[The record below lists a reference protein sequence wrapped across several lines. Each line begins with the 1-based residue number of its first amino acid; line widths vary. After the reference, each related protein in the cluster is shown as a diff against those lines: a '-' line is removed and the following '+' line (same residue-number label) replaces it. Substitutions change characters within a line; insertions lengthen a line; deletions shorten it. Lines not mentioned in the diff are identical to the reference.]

1 MADLGLTHVALTV
14 SDVDAS
20 ISFYEKYAHLKVVHR
35 RRDGRVSVAAPKE
48 LANCLRHRTTQSDVA
63 WIGDTI
69 HPFVIVLLKM
79 PKVDGALLPESH
91 LGVACESREE
101 VDRLCHQA
109 QSEGILLKGP
119 VDSPPPVGYWAYIRD
134 PDGHTLEISYGQEVE
149 SVMKSQS
156 NG

>member
-20 ISFYEKYAHLKVVHR
+20 ISFYEKYAHLKVVNHR
-35 RRDGRVSVAAPKE
+35 VDGRVREAAPKE
-48 LANCLRHRTTQSDVA
+48 QANRLRHRTTQSDVA

-101 VDRLCHQA
+101 VDHNESKLQQLGAQLRAMWGEQKPTQTLIPVPRLA
-109 QSEGILLKGP
+109 LDGMLFE
-119 VDSPPPVGYWAYIRD
+119 VDAVAVIPNS
-134 PDGHTLEISYGQEVE
+134 
-149 SVMKSQS
+149 
-156 NG
+156 

>member
-20 ISFYEKYAHLKVVHR
+20 ISFYDKYAHLKVVNR
-35 RRDGRVSVAAPKE
+35 RVD
-48 LANCLRHRTTQSDVA
+48 RTTQSDVV

-101 VDRLCHQA
+101 VDRLCNQA

-119 VDSPPPVGYWAYIRD
+119 IDSPPPVGYWAYIRD

>member
-35 RRDGRVSVAAPKE
+35 RSD
-48 LANCLRHRTTQSDVA
+48 RTKQSDVA
-63 WIGDTI
+63 WIGDTT

-101 VDRLCHQA
+101 VDRLCNQA
-109 QSEGILLKGP
+109 HSEGILLKGP
-119 VDSPPPVGYWAYIRD
+119 IDSAPPVGYWAYIRD
-134 PDGHTLEISYGQEVE
+134 PDGHTLEIAYGQDIE

>member
-14 SDVDAS
+14 SNIDAS
-20 ISFYEKYAHLKVVHR
+20 LSFYEKYAHLKVVQR
-35 RRDGRVSVAAPKE
+35 RSDG
-48 LANCLRHRTTQSDVA
+48 TTQSDVA

-69 HPFVIVLLKM
+69 HPFAIVLLKM

-101 VDRLCHQA
+101 VDRLCNQA
-109 QSEGILLKGP
+109 HSEGILLKGP
-119 VDSPPPVGYWAYIRD
+119 IDSPAPVGYWAYIRD
-134 PDGHTLEISYGQEVE
+134 PDGHTLEISYGQDIE

>member
-14 SDVDAS
+14 SNVDAS
-20 ISFYEKYAHLKVVHR
+20 ISFYEKYAHLQVLHR
-35 RRDGRVSVAAPKE
+35 RVDS
-48 LANCLRHRTTQSDVA
+48 TTQSDVA
-63 WIGDTI
+63 WIGDSI
-69 HPFVIVLLKM
+69 HPFAIVLLKM

-101 VDRLCHQA
+101 VDRLCNQA
-109 QSEGILLKGP
+109 HSEGILLKGP
-119 VDSPPPVGYWAYIRD
+119 IDSPPPVGYWAYIRD

>member
-14 SDVDAS
+14 SDVNAS
-20 ISFYEKYAHLKVVHR
+20 ISFYEKYAHLKVVNR
-35 RRDGRVSVAAPKE
+35 RVD
-48 LANCLRHRTTQSDVA
+48 RTTQSDVA

-101 VDRLCHQA
+101 VDRLCNQA
-109 QSEGILLKGP
+109 HSEGILLKGP
-119 VDSPPPVGYWAYIRD
+119 IDSPPPVGYWAYIRD

>member
-20 ISFYEKYAHLKVVHR
+20 ISFYEKYAHLKVVNR
-35 RRDGRVSVAAPKE
+35 RVDGRE
-48 LANCLRHRTTQSDVA
+48 ANRLRHRTTQSDVA
-63 WIGDTI
+63 WIGDSI

-91 LGVACESREE
+91 IGVACESREE
-101 VDRLCHQA
+101 VDRLCNQA

-119 VDSPPPVGYWAYIRD
+119 IDSPPPVGYWAYIRD

>member
-20 ISFYEKYAHLKVVHR
+20 ISFYEKYAHLKVVNR
-35 RRDGRVSVAAPKE
+35 RVD
-48 LANCLRHRTTQSDVA
+48 RTTQSDVA

-79 PKVDGALLPESH
+79 PKVDGALSPESH
-91 LGVACESREE
+91 LGVACESRAE
-101 VDRLCHQA
+101 VDRLCNQA

-119 VDSPPPVGYWAYIRD
+119 IDSPPPVGYWAYIRD

-149 SVMKSQS
+149 SVIKSHS

>member
-14 SDVDAS
+14 SNVDAS
-20 ISFYEKYAHLKVVHR
+20 ISFYEKYAHLKVVNR
-35 RRDGRVSVAAPKE
+35 RVD
-48 LANCLRHRTTQSDVA
+48 RTTQSDVA

-101 VDRLCHQA
+101 VDRLCNQA

-119 VDSPPPVGYWAYIRD
+119 IDSPPPVGYWAYIRD
-134 PDGHTLEISYGQEVE
+134 PDGHTLEVSYGQEVE

>member
-14 SDVDAS
+14 SNVDAS
-20 ISFYEKYAHLKVVHR
+20 ISFYEKYAHLKVVQR
-35 RRDGRVSVAAPKE
+35 RVD
-48 LANCLRHRTTQSDVA
+48 RTTQSDVA

-101 VDRLCHQA
+101 VDRLCNQA
-109 QSEGILLKGP
+109 HSEGILLKGP
-119 VDSPPPVGYWAYIRD
+119 IDSPPPVGYWAYIRD
-134 PDGHTLEISYGQEVE
+134 PDGHTLEISYGQDIE

>member
-20 ISFYEKYAHLKVVHR
+20 ISFYEKYAHMQVVHR
-35 RRDGRVSVAAPKE
+35 RSD
-48 LANCLRHRTTQSDVA
+48 RTTQSDVA

-101 VDRLCHQA
+101 VDRLCNQA
-109 QSEGILLKGP
+109 HSEGILLKGP
-119 VDSPPPVGYWAYIRD
+119 IDSPPPVGYWAYIRD

>member
-14 SDVDAS
+14 SNVDAS
-20 ISFYEKYAHLKVVHR
+20 ISFYEKYAHLKVVNR
-35 RRDGRVSVAAPKE
+35 RVDGRE
-48 LANCLRHRTTQSDVA
+48 ANRLRHRTTQSDVA
-63 WIGDTI
+63 WINDSI

-101 VDRLCHQA
+101 VDRLCNQA

-119 VDSPPPVGYWAYIRD
+119 IDSPPPVGYWAYIRD

>member
-20 ISFYEKYAHLKVVHR
+20 ISFYEKYAHLKVVNR
-35 RRDGRVSVAAPKE
+35 RVD
-48 LANCLRHRTTQSDVA
+48 RTTQSDVA

-101 VDRLCHQA
+101 VDRLSNQA

-119 VDSPPPVGYWAYIRD
+119 IDSPPPVGYWAYIRD
-134 PDGHTLEISYGQEVE
+134 PDGHTLEISYGQDIE
-149 SVMKSQS
+149 SVIKSQS

>member
-14 SDVDAS
+14 SNVDAS
-20 ISFYEKYAHLKVVHR
+20 ISFYEKYAHLKVVQR
-35 RRDGRVSVAAPKE
+35 RVD
-48 LANCLRHRTTQSDVA
+48 RTTQSDVA

-109 QSEGILLKGP
+109 QKEGILLKGP
-119 VDSPPPVGYWAYIRD
+119 IDSPPPVGYWAYIRD
-134 PDGHTLEISYGQEVE
+134 PDGHTLEISYGQDIE

>member
-14 SDVDAS
+14 SNVDAS
-20 ISFYEKYAHLKVVHR
+20 ISFYEKYAHLKVVNR
-35 RRDGRVSVAAPKE
+35 RVD
-48 LANCLRHRTTQSDVA
+48 RTTQSDVA
-63 WIGDTI
+63 WIGDSI

-101 VDRLCHQA
+101 VDRLCNQA
-109 QSEGILLKGP
+109 HLEGILLKGP
-119 VDSPPPVGYWAYIRD
+119 IDSPPPVGYWAYIRD

-149 SVMKSQS
+149 SVLKSQS

>member
-14 SDVDAS
+14 SNVDAS
-20 ISFYEKYAHLKVVHR
+20 ILFYEKYAHLKVVNR
-35 RRDGRVSVAAPKE
+35 RVD
-48 LANCLRHRTTQSDVA
+48 RTTQSDVA

-79 PKVDGALLPESH
+79 PKIDGALLPESH

-101 VDRLCHQA
+101 VDRLCNQA

-119 VDSPPPVGYWAYIRD
+119 IDSPPPVGYWAYIRD
-134 PDGHTLEISYGQEVE
+134 PNGHTLEISYGQEVE

>member
-20 ISFYEKYAHLKVVHR
+20 ISFYEKYAHLKLVNR
-35 RRDGRVSVAAPKE
+35 RVD
-48 LANCLRHRTTQSDVA
+48 RTTQSDVA
-63 WIGDTI
+63 WINDSI

-101 VDRLCHQA
+101 VDRLCNQA

-119 VDSPPPVGYWAYIRD
+119 IDSPPPVGYWAYIRD

>member
-14 SDVDAS
+14 SNVDTS
-20 ISFYEKYAHLKVVHR
+20 ISFYEKYAHLKVVQR
-35 RRDGRVSVAAPKE
+35 RSD
-48 LANCLRHRTTQSDVA
+48 RTTQSDVA

-101 VDRLCHQA
+101 VDRLCNQA
-109 QSEGILLKGP
+109 QSEGILLKGLI
-119 VDSPPPVGYWAYIRD
+119 DSPPPVGYWAYIRD

-149 SVMKSQS
+149 STIKSQS

>member
-20 ISFYEKYAHLKVVHR
+20 ISFYEKYAHLKVVNR
-35 RRDGRVSVAAPKE
+35 RVD
-48 LANCLRHRTTQSDVA
+48 RTTQSDVA

-101 VDRLCHQA
+101 VDRLCNQA

-119 VDSPPPVGYWAYIRD
+119 IDSPPPVGYWAYIRD

-149 SVMKSQS
+149 SVIKSQT

>member
-20 ISFYEKYAHLKVVHR
+20 ISFYEKYAHLKVVNR
-35 RRDGRVSVAAPKE
+35 RVD
-48 LANCLRHRTTQSDVA
+48 RTTQSDVA

-101 VDRLCHQA
+101 VDRLCNQA

-119 VDSPPPVGYWAYIRD
+119 IDSPPPVGYWAYIRD
-134 PDGHTLEISYGQEVE
+134 PDGHTLEISYGQIV
-149 SVMKSQS
+149 
-156 NG
+156 GLDF